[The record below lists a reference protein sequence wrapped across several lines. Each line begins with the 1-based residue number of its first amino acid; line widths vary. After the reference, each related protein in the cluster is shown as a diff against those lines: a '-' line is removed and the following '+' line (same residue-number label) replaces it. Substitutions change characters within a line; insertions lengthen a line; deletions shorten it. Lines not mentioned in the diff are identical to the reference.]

1 MTHAPTGAAW
11 LVWLE
16 TTGVADAMRKWL
28 WLYPIVEIVHIVG
41 FVILVGAAVMFDL
54 RLLGVSPGLRAS
66 AMARHHLP
74 WARVALV
81 LVVPSGVLMFMAHA
95 TEFAANPAFRM
106 KLILLAAAGLNA
118 LVFHRGAF
126 RSVAAWEAH
135 VPVPG
140 RARGAAI
147 VSLLLW
153 IGVISAGR
161 LIAYL

>member
-1 MTHAPTGAAW
+1 MTSAPTGAAW

-16 TTGVADAMRKWL
+16 TSAIAGTMRGSL

-41 FVILVGAAVMFDL
+41 FVVLVGAAVMFDL
-54 RLLGVSPGLRAS
+54 RLLGVSPTLPAS

-74 WARVALV
+74 WARAALV
-81 LVVPSGVLMFMAHA
+81 LVVPSGLLMFMAHA
-95 TEFAANPAFRM
+95 TEFAGNPAFRV

-118 LVFHRGAF
+118 LLFHRGAF
-126 RSVAAWEAH
+126 RSVAGWESHTAI
-135 VPVPG
+135 PLTA
-140 RARGAAI
+140 RAAAV

-161 LIAYL
+161 LLAYL

>member
-1 MTHAPTGAAW
+1 VTHAPTGAAW

-16 TTGVADAMRKWL
+16 TSAVAGAMRGSL

-41 FVILVGAAVMFDL
+41 FVVLVGAAVMFDL

-66 AMARHHLP
+66 AMAQHHLP
-74 WARVALV
+74 WSRVALA

-126 RSVAAWEAH
+126 RSVTAWEAH
-135 VPVPG
+135 APVPG
-140 RARGAAI
+140 RARAAAI

-153 IGVISAGR
+153 VGVISAGR